1 MQILTVQGEFHL
13 VFHNPI
19 LKDTFL
25 QDIPCKIYNVSV
37 NTFLFIFFNIF
48 EHISFLEFLF
58 QNNIDYYEK

>member
-37 NTFLFIFFNIF
+37 NMFLFSLFVLVFVLFF
-48 EHISFLEFLF
+48 FLHL
-58 QNNIDYYEK
+58 

>member
-19 LKDTFL
+19 LKDMFL

-37 NTFLFIFFNIF
+37 NKFLFSLF
-48 EHISFLEFLF
+48 FLF
-58 QNNIDYYEK
+58 FFFTSLNTFIS